1 MTGKKT
7 ATLAVHAGRDPFNN
21 HGIVNPPVYHAS
33 TVLFPSLKELKN
45 ASALPRGSVYY
56 GRYGTPT
63 RHALEEAIAAL
74 EGGYGTLCVSSGY
87 AAITN
92 AILAFVKPGDHVLMS
107 DSAYAPTRNFCNVF
121 LKRIGVTTSY
131 YDPGIGA
138 GISDLITGTTRVVF
152 TESPGSLSFEMQD
165 LPAITKAAHAKGV
178 KVLHDNTWA
187 GPILCRPFDLGVD
200 ISIQAGTKYIVGH
213 ADAMMGAITTADEDD
228 FVAVKQQIMLLG
240 DSFAPD
246 DAYLALRG
254 LRTLKLRLDQH
265 HKTGLALAEFLQSR
279 PEVSRVL
286 HPALPDDPG
295 HAIWR
300 RDFIGASGLFSFILK
315 PVAETALAAML
326 DHMALYGMGYS
337 WGGFESLLLPAD
349 PGTIRTATGWHET
362 GQLIRVH
369 AGLEDVGDLIDD
381 LQAGFGRLNGAA

>member
-1 MTGKKT
+1 MTGKKP
-7 ATLAVHAGRDPFNN
+7 ATLAAHAGRDPFNN

-33 TVLFPSLKELKN
+33 TVLFPTLKELKN

-63 RHALEEAIAAL
+63 RHALEDAIAAL

-87 AAITN
+87 AAVTH
-92 AILAFVKPGDHVLMS
+92 AILAFVKPGDHVLMC
-107 DSAYAPTRNFCNVF
+107 DSAYFPTRNFCNVF

-138 GISDLITGTTRVVF
+138 GISDLITDTTRVVF
-152 TESPGSLSFEMQD
+152 TESPGSLTFEMQD
-165 LPAITKAAHAKGV
+165 LPAITGAAHAKGV
-178 KVLHDNTWA
+178 KVLLDNTWA
-187 GPILCRPFDLGVD
+187 GSILCRPFELGVD
-200 ISIQAGTKYIVGH
+200 ICLQAGTKYIVGH
-213 ADAMMGAITTADEDD
+213 ADAMMGAITAAGEED
-228 FVAVKQQIMLLG
+228 FGAVKKQIMLLG

-254 LRTLKLRLDQH
+254 LRTLKVRLDRH
-265 HKTGLALAEFLQSR
+265 HETGLALAEFLQSR

-295 HAIWR
+295 HAVWS
-300 RDFIGASGLFSFILK
+300 RDFTGASGLFSFILK

-326 DHMALYGMGYS
+326 DHMELYGMGYS
-337 WGGFESLLLPAD
+337 WGGFESLLLPCD
-349 PGTIRTATGWHET
+349 PKAIRTATPWHET

-369 AGLEDVGDLIDD
+369 AGLEDAGDLMDD
-381 LQAGFGRLNGAA
+381 LKAGFGRLNGAA